1 MNQKIYDTLTSR
13 TIRKFNR
20 AIRRLDSSTEAN
32 HQAADDS
39 GWGRVVLGRF
49 RHDQPVLQALMV
61 PFPVIVLS
69 ERHEPATEM
78 RLAQDH
84 QAVQTFFLDRSDE
97 PFGVGVA
104 VGRRV
109 GCLDHTNAGGRQRL
123 PNGGAPFRIAI
134 TDQEVSPP
142 QTAVVSVGRRAR
154 HLQYK
159 ALIGMRRG
167 PHDLHPP

>member
-1 MNQKIYDTLTSR
+1 
-13 TIRKFNR
+13 
-20 AIRRLDSSTEAN
+20 
-32 HQAADDS
+32 
-39 GWGRVVLGRF
+39 
-49 RHDQPVLQALMV
+49 MV
-61 PFPVIVLS
+61 SLPVIVFS
-69 ERHEPATEM
+69 EGHERATEM

-104 VGRRV
+104 VGRSV

-134 TDQEVSPP
+134 TDQEAGIP
-142 QTAVVSVGRRAR
+142 QTAVVRVGRRAR

-159 ALIGMRRG
+159 ALIGMRRR
-167 PHDLHPP
+167 PL